1 MCGVAVW
8 ISAVH
13 DGARM
18 KLYLTYGFLIS
29 LGGAIL
35 TMAMFALG
43 FHTDNI
49 AAGQK
54 WNWLGIA
61 IALAGIALG
70 MREYRREVGQ
80 GVMSYGRGVATG
92 LFISLWSALFSA
104 VFSVIYFTVV
114 NPGFS
119 EAMVQFQMA
128 EMERKGIPPASIDQ
142 AEGMIR
148 AFSSAPAITIMG
160 AVMGVI
166 MGLVL
171 SLILAAILKSKG
183 QDAEAPPVAS

>member
-1 MCGVAVW
+1 
-8 ISAVH
+8 
-13 DGARM
+13 M
-18 KLYLTYGFLIS
+18 KLYVTYGFLIS

-61 IALAGIALG
+61 IALAGIAFG

-104 VFSVIYFTVV
+104 IFTIIYFTVI

-128 EMERKGIPPASIDQ
+128 EMERKGMPPAQIDQ

-148 AFSSAPAITIMG
+148 AFSSAPAITVIGAIMG
-160 AVMGVI
+160 IV

-171 SLILAAILKSKG
+171 SLILAAVFKSKG
-183 QDAEAPPVAS
+183 ESVGAPPVAS